1 MITTTNKIYGYEN
14 ENALRQHLSAITTL
28 RGRTIKP
35 DAFAK
40 MMHSYRTN
48 PTNFKIK
55 LLNNYKIKY
64 ENVNQPIDYLVNENN
79 TTTIN
84 NLKGNNDMKGIE
96 TLKLYNLN
104 KKEEIRK
111 EYDKKV
117 TEIKL
122 ADTNYKAFV
131 DAQDTINN
139 LIDTKKY
146 GKVNEISK
154 FEKISDETKLELA
167 KTKEKFE
174 AKMLKQE
181 NFYNEVMARLSDT
194 TTKDEADDILGMYGV
209 IDADGKINK

>member
-1 MITTTNKIYGYEN
+1 MITITNKIYGYEN

-28 RGRTIKP
+28 RGRAIKP

-64 ENVNQPIDYLVNENN
+64 QNVNDTIDYLINENN
-79 TTTIN
+79 TTD
-84 NLKGNNDMKGIE
+84 LKGTKEMKGTT
-96 TLKLYNLN
+96 TLNLYNKN
-104 KKEEIRK
+104 KKEELVK

-122 ADTNYKAFV
+122 ADVNYKAFI
-131 DAQDTINN
+131 DAQDKMNE

-146 GKVNEISK
+146 GKINELAK
-154 FEKISDETKLELA
+154 FEKISDETKAELVKA
-167 KTKEKFE
+167 KEKFE

-181 NFYNEVMARLSDT
+181 NFYNEVMARLADT
-194 TTKDEADDILGMYGV
+194 TTKDEADDILAMYGV

>member
-1 MITTTNKIYGYEN
+1 MITTTNKIYGYSSE
-14 ENALRQHLSAITTL
+14 EALRQHLSKITTL
-28 RGRTIKP
+28 RGKSIKP
-35 DAFAK
+35 TAFAK
-40 MMHSYRTN
+40 MIMDYRSN

-64 ENVNQPIDYLVNENN
+64 ENVNDTIDYLIAENN
-79 TTTIN
+79 ITT
-84 NLKGNNDMKGIE
+84 LKGNNNNMKGIE

-122 ADTNYKAFV
+122 ADTNYKKFV
-131 DAQDTINN
+131 DAQDTINS

-146 GKVNEISK
+146 GKLNELAK
-154 FEKISDETKLELA
+154 FEKISDETKAELVKA
-167 KTKEKFE
+167 KEKFE
-174 AKMLKQE
+174 NKMLKQE
-181 NFYNEVMARLSDT
+181 NFFNEVMARLADT
-194 TTKDEADDILGMYGV
+194 TTKEEADDILSMYAV